1 MTNGAPLRPGAYNT
15 DRQKKNR
22 CAPHQDFFFPFL
34 LLLPGSFEEEVGG
47 NVFSGKSKRHWMRFR
62 SREYFDLC
70 AAVRG
75 IPNILF
81 DSFSLSRALLWWA
94 QLIKTA
100 MLFPSLQVAFPFRGI
115 QDISNAFLS
124 NRNGRLYSQIKLF
137 PTSMRLGWIGD
148 EGEHKIWPS
157 RSIRKC
163 YKRKKKKS
171 LDPIHHP
178 LLALETFSKWRLKR

>member
-1 MTNGAPLRPGAYNT
+1 MSFRENRNDIGCDLGAVNT
-15 DRQKKNR
+15 LT
-22 CAPHQDFFFPFL
+22 CA
-34 LLLPGSFEEEVGG
+34 LPCGEFQI
-47 NVFSGKSKRHWMRFR
+47 F
-62 SREYFDLC
+62 YLT
-70 AAVRG
+70 
-75 IPNILF
+75 LF
-81 DSFSLSRALLWWA
+81 LSRARLFDEP

-124 NRNGRLYSQIKLF
+124 NRNGGLYSQIKLF

-178 LLALETFSKWRLKR
+178 LLALETFSK